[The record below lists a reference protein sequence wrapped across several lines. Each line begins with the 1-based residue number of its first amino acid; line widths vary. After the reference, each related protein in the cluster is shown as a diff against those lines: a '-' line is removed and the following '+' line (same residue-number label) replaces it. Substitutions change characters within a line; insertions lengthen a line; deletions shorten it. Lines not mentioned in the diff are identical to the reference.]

1 MRLWDKEGCFEAY
14 DDVIDRQDKAIFPVM
29 GQTYHVEMN
38 VELDCGTYD
47 VYVTNADS
55 ERVRIA
61 DGYRFRGRAPEP
73 EYIDSVVFVSVKRD
87 DGFAENLRI
96 NGDAVSF
103 GKLNTERLS
112 GALEYDF
119 DPDND
124 YGIEIL
130 YKLVDDSSGVT
141 ISSDSAEKGNSP
153 SRQRISASCGVRIR
167 ENGEKPA

>member
-14 DDVIDRQDKAIFPVM
+14 DDAMNAAGRTKAIFPVM

-112 GALEYDF
+112 GALDMISTRIMTMVLRY
-119 DPDND
+119 
-124 YGIEIL
+124 Y
-130 YKLVDDSSGVT
+130 
-141 ISSDSAEKGNSP
+141 ISSSTTAQGLRSRLTVRKKGILLQGKESRRVAE
-153 SRQRISASCGVRIR
+153 
-167 ENGEKPA
+167 